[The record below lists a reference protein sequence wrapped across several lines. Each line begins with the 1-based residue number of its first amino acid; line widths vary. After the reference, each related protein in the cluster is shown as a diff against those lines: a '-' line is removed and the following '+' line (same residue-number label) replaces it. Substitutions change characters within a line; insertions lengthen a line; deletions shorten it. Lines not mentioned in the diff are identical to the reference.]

1 MHQNISEH
9 MQVIGS
15 DGGIVGIVDRVQGSD
30 IKLTKGAEKAHHFI
44 PLEWV
49 ANVDSKVH
57 LSKSAREVK
66 AQWRDAA

>member
-15 DGGIVGIVDRVQGSD
+15 DGGIVGIVDHVQGSD
-30 IKLTKGAEKAHHFI
+30 IKLTKGGDQLHHFI
-44 PLEWV
+44 PLDWV

-66 AQWRDAA
+66 MQWRDAA